1 MCPMLPPVSSL
12 EGSSNKCGALQDG
25 YSACTIQK
33 AVSPLLSKYCSKS
46 SVLCSSDSWNS
57 VWISWFH
64 SCTLEV
70 TRWISQNRPET
81 SKGSPGVYMVLHQWQ
96 AVFLPNQFFS
106 TCCLC
111 TCNYFKIPSQLADP
125 FHRLARKGS
134 LGIFKGELR
143 NVNRLELQSSA
154 VCQRAVQPLIVQQ
167 VMCALLKKLI

>member
-1 MCPMLPPVSSL
+1 MWSLTGWIFSMHHPEGRQPSLIQILFKKLCFVQLWQLKQCVNFMVSQLHLRSHQVNQ
-12 EGSSNKCGALQDG
+12 SKQARNKQGLF
-25 YSACTIQK
+25 
-33 AVSPLLSKYCSKS
+33 
-46 SVLCSSDSWNS
+46 W
-57 VWISWFH
+57 
-64 SCTLEV
+64 
-70 TRWISQNRPET
+70 
-81 SKGSPGVYMVLHQWQ
+81 GVYGAAPVTGGFSAQS
-96 AVFLPNQFFS
+96 VFS

>member
-1 MCPMLPPVSSL
+1 MYHRKPVSLLDLDGTAMCPMLPPVSSL

-96 AVFLPNQFFS
+96 AVFLPSFFLLAVYVLAIILKS
-106 TCCLC
+106 PLSWQIPFIVWQGREVLVFSKESWGMWIGW
-111 TCNYFKIPSQLADP
+111 NY
-125 FHRLARKGS
+125 
-134 LGIFKGELR
+134 
-143 NVNRLELQSSA
+143 
-154 VCQRAVQPLIVQQ
+154 RAVLFAKEQYSL
-167 VMCALLKKLI
+167 